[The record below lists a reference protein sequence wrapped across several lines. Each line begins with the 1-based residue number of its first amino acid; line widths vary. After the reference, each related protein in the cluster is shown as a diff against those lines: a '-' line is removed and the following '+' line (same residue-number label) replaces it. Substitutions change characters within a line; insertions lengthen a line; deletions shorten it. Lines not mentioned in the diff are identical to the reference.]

1 MLLAFVSLL
10 GPCLKQASQ
19 DHWSTRDHRL
29 VGPNKCVL
37 TRRAEPSWP
46 AGGVSAERRRFVPE
60 DFHVFKHRLCGYKS
74 ADRSADEPA
83 SLKDV
88 SILQLMSLPVCM
100 CVCVCAAM
108 KDSLMCGIFKPHSG
122 TP

>member
-1 MLLAFVSLL
+1 M
-10 GPCLKQASQ
+10 
-19 DHWSTRDHRL
+19 
-29 VGPNKCVL
+29 
-37 TRRAEPSWP
+37 
-46 AGGVSAERRRFVPE
+46 PE

-88 SILQLMSLPVCM
+88 SILQLMSLPVCI
-100 CVCVCAAM
+100 CVCVCSAM